1 MTSKKIISADS
12 HVIEP
17 PNLWLDYIEPEFKSR
32 APHCERENDKDV
44 FKCDGG
50 VSLIQV
56 GAVSAAGRPVDE
68 VSNLGNYESDAPKG
82 AYDSS
87 ARVGEIATDG
97 VEAEVL
103 YPSIALRM
111 FAIADVPYQLACFRA
126 YNSWMADFVK
136 PYPDTFKGIGL
147 VPIDDIEAAVGELH
161 RCKEIG
167 LAGVS
172 VAVSTRP
179 RDDLRQAALRPAM
192 GPPAE
197 AAGMPISLHILTER
211 RRAAQTTDS
220 VARLANGATECFAIQ
235 DALARM
241 IFGGVFHRYPGL
253 RIVSAENDI
262 GWAAYFTERI
272 DYLLRPPPPLPHL
285 RHPQGHP
292 PQRVH
297 EAQRLPHLH
306 ARPLRHPVAGH
317 HRRRQPDVVHR
328 LPPSRQHLAQV
339 SPDDRPARRRHSRR
353 RGPQDHRRQRRP
365 ALRLQLARRGRP
377 LGDER

>member
-126 YNSWMADFVK
+126 YNSWMADFAK

-147 VPIDDIEAAVGELH
+147 IPIDDIEAAVGELAPVQGD
-161 RCKEIG
+161 RARRR
-167 LAGVS
+167 LRRRQY
-172 VAVSTRP
+172 RP
-179 RDDLRQAALRPAM
+179 RDDLRQAALRPAL
-192 GPPAE
+192 G
-197 AAGMPISLHILTER
+197 
-211 RRAAQTTDS
+211 
-220 VARLANGATECFAIQ
+220 
-235 DALARM
+235 
-241 IFGGVFHRYPGL
+241 
-253 RIVSAENDI
+253 
-262 GWAAYFTERI
+262 
-272 DYLLRPPPPLPHL
+272 
-285 RHPQGHP
+285 
-292 PQRVH
+292 
-297 EAQRLPHLH
+297 
-306 ARPLRHPVAGH
+306 
-317 HRRRQPDVVHR
+317 
-328 LPPSRQHLAQV
+328 
-339 SPDDRPARRRHSRR
+339 RR
-353 RGPQDHRRQRRP
+353 RGRGHAHQPPHPHRAPPPRP
-365 ALRLQLARRGRP
+365 
-377 LGDER
+377 DD

>member
-126 YNSWMADFVK
+126 YNSWMADFMK

-147 VPIDDIEAAVGELH
+147 IPIDDIEAAVGELH

-172 VAVSTRP
+172 VAVSTDP
-179 RDDLRQAALRPAM
+179 ETTYDKPHFDPLWAA
-192 GPPAE
+192 AE

-272 DYLLRPPPPLPHL
+272 DYLFDRRRPFHTFVIPRDTLPSEYMKRNAYLTFMRDRSGILSRAITGVDNLMWSTDYPHL
-285 RHPQGHP
+285 DSTWPK
-292 PQRVH
+292 
-297 EAQRLPHLH
+297 
-306 ARPLRHPVAGH
+306 
-317 HRRRQPDVVHR
+317 
-328 LPPSRQHLAQV
+328 SRQMI
-339 SPDDRPARRRHSRR
+339 DRLVGDIPEDEAHKIIAGNAARLY
-353 RGPQDHRRQRRP
+353 DFN
-365 ALRLQLARRGRP
+365 
-377 LGDER
+377 

>member
-17 PNLWLDYIEPEFKSR
+17 PNLWLDYIEPDFKSR

-87 ARVGEIATDG
+87 ARVVEIATDG

-136 PYPDTFKGIGL
+136 PYPDMFKGIGL
-147 VPIDDIEAAVGELH
+147 IPIDDIEAAVGELH

-172 VAVSTRP
+172 VAVSTDP
-179 RDDLRQAALRPAM
+179 ETTYDKPHFDPLWAA
-192 GPPAE
+192 AE

-235 DALARM
+235 DALA
-241 IFGGVFHRYPGL
+241 G
-253 RIVSAENDI
+253 
-262 GWAAYFTERI
+262 
-272 DYLLRPPPPLPHL
+272 
-285 RHPQGHP
+285 
-292 PQRVH
+292 
-297 EAQRLPHLH
+297 
-306 ARPLRHPVAGH
+306 
-317 HRRRQPDVVHR
+317 
-328 LPPSRQHLAQV
+328 
-339 SPDDRPARRRHSRR
+339 
-353 RGPQDHRRQRRP
+353 
-365 ALRLQLARRGRP
+365 
-377 LGDER
+377 